1 MNKPKTK
8 LSLAERR
15 KIREALKIYYS
26 TLATE
31 PVCEQLTAWTGHKSS
46 DTLKTYVEPFIDFM
60 IEKNRNDNSGR
71 S

>member
-26 TLATE
+26 TLAIE
-31 PVCEQLTAWTGHKSS
+31 PFCKKVAAWTGHESH
-46 DTLKTYVEPFIDFM
+46 DTLRPYIEAYIEFM
-60 IEKNRNDNSGR
+60 KAKIRNDDGGNL
-71 S
+71 